1 MVKYLD
7 GVFHALADP
16 SRRLMLERLGR
27 GPATVSELARPLP
40 MSLPAVV
47 QHLEVL
53 QSSGLVQTRKTG
65 RVRMCRLNRDAL
77 DEAESWFAA
86 QRQQWEKRLDSLGE
100 YLDSSG
106 DEGENSK

>member
-7 GVFHALADP
+7 EVFRALADP

-27 GPATVSELARPLP
+27 GPATVSELAQPLP

-53 QSSGLVQTRKTG
+53 RSSGLVQTHKTG

-77 DEAESWFAA
+77 DEAESWFAG
-86 QRQQWEKRLDSLGE
+86 QRQQWEKRMDSLGE
-100 YLDSSG
+100 FLDASG
-106 DEGENSK
+106 DEWENSR